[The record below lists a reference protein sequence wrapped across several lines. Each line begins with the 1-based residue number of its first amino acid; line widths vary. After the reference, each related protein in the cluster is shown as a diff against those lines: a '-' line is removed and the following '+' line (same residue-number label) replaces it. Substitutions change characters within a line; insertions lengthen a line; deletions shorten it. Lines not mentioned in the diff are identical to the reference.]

1 MPNRPI
7 PRNMRLTPRNL
18 VLAGEGPQDVAK
30 RQAETTPKPPAAP
43 SWLSA
48 EARPHWDFLGKQMQ
62 AEGIW
67 RECFLTSLGTY
78 TELLAVFLADPGTFG
93 PSKLGQLRLLAGDLG
108 LTPAHIHRVS
118 RTPGR

>member
-1 MPNRPI
+1 
-7 PRNMRLTPRNL
+7 
-18 VLAGEGPQDVAK
+18 
-30 RQAETTPKPPAAP
+30 
-43 SWLSA
+43 
-48 EARPHWDFLGKQMQ
+48 MQ

-67 RECFLTSLGTY
+67 REAFRISLMTY

-108 LTPAHIHRVS
+108 LTPAHFFRVS